1 MNRTLLLGLAIFTL
15 GGCGSAVG
23 GDDAFGRRVRDYLM
37 AHPEVIQQ
45 ALQKQEADAETAI
58 RTRAREQLPRLRA
71 ALERDP
77 RDFVANPQGKVTVT
91 EFYDYRCPHCVN
103 IAPKITALVRANPN
117 IRFVFKE
124 TPIFGATSQ
133 HAARAALAVKAAG
146 GDYLGVYETLMAAR
160 GLDDAA
166 IDKIALAKGARATD
180 LAPTPAVNKQ
190 LADVAAIF
198 DALKLDGTPAFVV
211 GDSLVFG
218 EDLPAL
224 SSAIEKAGRA
234 SPKS

>member
-146 GDYLGVYETLMAAR
+146 GDYLGVYETLMAAH
-160 GLDDAA
+160 GLDDAM
-166 IDKIALAKGARATD
+166 IDQIAVAKGARAAD
-180 LAPTPAVNKQ
+180 LAPTSAVNKQ

-224 SSAIEKAGRA
+224 SSAIEKMGRA